1 MDKKIGILYIE
12 DDPDDIELLQDA
24 LSTNKVNFEM
34 KVIMDGKEAIDYLR
48 KCTEYPNIIILD
60 YNLPKVHGR
69 EILKEI
75 KSLASLKHLPV
86 LILTTSSNQ
95 RDMNTA
101 IENGASRYMI
111 KPTTMAGIK
120 NTVHSIVELAV

>member
-75 KSLASLKHLPV
+75 KSLSSLKHLPV

>member
-1 MDKKIGILYIE
+1 MEKKIVILYIE

-48 KCTEYPNIIILD
+48 QCASFPSIIVLD

-75 KSLASLKHLPV
+75 RSLSTLKHLPV
-86 LILTTSSNQ
+86 LVLTTSSNQ
-95 RDMNTA
+95 MDMNTA
-101 IENGASRYMI
+101 MENGASRYMI

-120 NTVHSIVELAV
+120 NTVQSIVELAV